1 MHSLPEFETS
11 YPSGSRI
18 APGLVEISERCT
30 HCIPTNPHSE
40 KRKQIAP
47 FSATSPARRLRPE
60 MGDRSGSPVGR
71 PTALGH
77 KQLIAPGLRVR
88 GRASELLQHV
98 GKGLSCASDQLESL
112 KSALNQPALLRIGAE
127 AVSSQEL
134 LIPSSEE
141 EAYKQHERRKEDDR
155 CSL

>member
-1 MHSLPEFETS
+1 M
-11 YPSGSRI
+11 
-18 APGLVEISERCT
+18 APGLREILERCA

-40 KRKQIAP
+40 KRKYIAP

-71 PTALGH
+71 PTALGR

-88 GRASELLQHV
+88 GHASELLQHV

-112 KSALNQPALLRIGAE
+112 KSALNQPALLIAAE
-127 AVSSQEL
+127 AVSSQQRAGGMQ
-134 LIPSSEE
+134 STR
-141 EAYKQHERRKEDDR
+141 AAKGG
-155 CSL
+155 